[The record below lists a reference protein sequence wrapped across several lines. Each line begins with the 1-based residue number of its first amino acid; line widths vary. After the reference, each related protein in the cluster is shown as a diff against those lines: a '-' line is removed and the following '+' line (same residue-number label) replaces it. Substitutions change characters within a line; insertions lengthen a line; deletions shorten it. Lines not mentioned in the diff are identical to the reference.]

1 MAETEAVPAPAAA
14 EEAAPAAAEDTK
26 KKPTPGI
33 RLHVKNLSET
43 TTREELS
50 ELFKSYGEV
59 LRAEVKKDDDGKCKG
74 MGFVILSTM
83 ELAKQAQSEVN
94 GKTLGEKE
102 LLVELVEPKA
112 KEGKG
117 KDKGKDRGKD
127 GKGKD
132 GKGKG
137 KDGKDKGKGKVKGKD
152 GKGPPGGFAAVDP
165 YAAYYPQA
173 QAYQAAQM
181 AQMAQMQYLQ
191 YAQMAQYQA
200 AYAAQMAQ
208 MGGSGLWSPAARAAQ
223 MPSAAPQMTPE
234 PLADGGKDKSK
245 GKKGKGKGKAKSE
258 RPDQPK
264 SNVAPPSPDK
274 DFVGT
279 LKSIS
284 EKNGYGFIE
293 CKEAYDSYGRD
304 TWVDHKA
311 IPSAA
316 KVGDT
321 LKFGVT
327 LSEKGHPRAQKVSVA

>member
-137 KDGKDKGKGKVKGKD
+137 KDKG
-152 GKGPPGGFAAVDP
+152 
-165 YAAYYPQA
+165 
-173 QAYQAAQM
+173 
-181 AQMAQMQYLQ
+181 
-191 YAQMAQYQA
+191 
-200 AYAAQMAQ
+200 
-208 MGGSGLWSPAARAAQ
+208 
-223 MPSAAPQMTPE
+223 
-234 PLADGGKDKSK
+234 K
-245 GKKGKGKGKAKSE
+245 GKKGKKGGLSGEKMAARDGAMVEGTGKKQTFDDSEEDEAPPAKKAKKAANEEAAEPPAKKAKKAKPPVDSDDSE
-258 RPDQPK
+258 
-264 SNVAPPSPDK
+264 
-274 DFVGT
+274 
-279 LKSIS
+279 
-284 EKNGYGFIE
+284 
-293 CKEAYDSYGRD
+293 
-304 TWVDHKA
+304 
-311 IPSAA
+311 
-316 KVGDT
+316 
-321 LKFGVT
+321 
-327 LSEKGHPRAQKVSVA
+327 